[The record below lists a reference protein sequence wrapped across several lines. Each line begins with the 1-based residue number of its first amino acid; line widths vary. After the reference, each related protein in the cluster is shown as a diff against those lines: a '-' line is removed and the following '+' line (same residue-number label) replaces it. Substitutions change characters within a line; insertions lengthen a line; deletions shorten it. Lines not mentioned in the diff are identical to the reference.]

1 MRVDT
6 HDGCIR
12 PNIVCDAREGSIPAK
27 HDDQI
32 ASDEDGMSNFLSR
45 GEFNADDP
53 CLNQILKVRLNLIH
67 GPVMHGLEVLLED
80 DENVC

>member
-1 MRVDT
+1 RVDT
-6 HDGCIR
+6 HDRCIG

-32 ASDEDGMSNFLSR
+32 ASDEVGMSNFLS
-45 GEFNADDP
+45 GSEFNADAA

-67 GPVMHGLEVLLED
+67 GSVMHGLEVLLED